1 MASTVSKIYTTAIHT
16 TSRTTT
22 RRRLFDCLGWS
33 ASALAFLLLG
43 AAMVWI
49 LVMVFIYGYHSL
61 TPKVITQVTE
71 GTGGGLLNAI
81 EGTLVLA
88 LGGVLL
94 AVPLGL
100 GAGIY
105 LAEFDYGPLA
115 PVVRFLADVLAGV
128 PSIVIGYFG
137 YVTLVTTLG
146 WEFSAAAG
154 SVALAVISVP
164 YICRTTEMVLRGV
177 ARGAYALGATDRQ
190 VVLGITVPAALPGIV
205 TGILL
210 ALAISVGET
219 APLLYMAG
227 WSSFLWNGHLIKEP
241 IGYLPYVSWAFVTEP
256 FASAQA
262 LAYAAAL
269 FVTLFVLVISVEAGA
284 IFLAD

>member
-1 MASTVSKIYTTAIHT
+1 
-16 TSRTTT
+16 
-22 RRRLFDCLGWS
+22 L
-33 ASALAFLLLG
+33 ASARVGKQA
-43 AAMVWI
+43 
-49 LVMVFIYGYHSL
+49 
-61 TPKVITQVTE
+61 
-71 GTGGGLLNAI
+71 
-81 EGTLVLA
+81 
-88 LGGVLL
+88 
-94 AVPLGL
+94 
-100 GAGIY
+100 
-105 LAEFDYGPLA
+105 
-115 PVVRFLADVLAGV
+115 VRFLADVLAGV

-219 APLLYMAG
+219 APLL
-227 WSSFLWNGHLIKEP
+227 LWPDGP
-241 IGYLPYVSWAFVTEP
+241 AFSGT
-256 FASAQA
+256 A
-262 LAYAAAL
+262 
-269 FVTLFVLVISVEAGA
+269 T
-284 IFLAD
+284 